1 MVACELLVCVVEDNL
16 IVSVLVPE
24 KIDFARA
31 HAELTLPLND
41 VRSRQDSSYLR
52 GAISG
57 SGSSY
62 FWELGR
68 VSERKVRAHVELTLL
83 LK

>member
-1 MVACELLVCVVEDNL
+1 MVACELLWCVKDNL
-16 IVSVLVPE
+16 IVWVLIRE
-24 KIDFARA
+24 KIAFARA

-41 VRSRQDSSYLR
+41 VKSRQDSSYLK
-52 GAISG
+52 GVLSG
-57 SGSSY
+57 SDSSY

-68 VSERKVRAHVELTLL
+68 VSGRKVRAHVELTLL

>member
-1 MVACELLVCVVEDNL
+1 MVACELLWCVRDNL
-16 IVSVLVPE
+16 IVWVLSSGRRV
-24 KIDFARA
+24 FARA

-41 VRSRQDSSYLR
+41 VRSRQDSSYLKSV
-52 GAISG
+52 ISG

-62 FWELGR
+62 FWELDR

>member
-1 MVACELLVCVVEDNL
+1 MVCHRSLDSVGPL
-16 IVSVLVPE
+16 IRE
-24 KIDFARA
+24 KRAFARA

-41 VRSRQDSSYLR
+41 VKSRQDSSYLKSV
-52 GAISG
+52 ISG

-62 FWELGR
+62 FLELGR
-68 VSERKVRAHVELTLL
+68 ASERKVRAHVELTLL

>member
-1 MVACELLVCVVEDNL
+1 VVCHRSLDSVGPL
-16 IVSVLVPE
+16 IRE
-24 KIDFARA
+24 KRAFARA

-41 VRSRQDSSYLR
+41 VKSRQDSSYLKSV
-52 GAISG
+52 ISG

-62 FWELGR
+62 FLELGR
-68 VSERKVRAHVELTLL
+68 ASEKKVRAHVELTLL